1 MGVYADGG
9 RDQLASFDGNH
20 MIVTPSLS
28 YLHTDTT
35 LLALDRTRYL
45 ELAANRKAKAAEKG
59 VAEGDLKGLPEEAT
73 AEERRPLR
81 TRIATLAA
89 EMDEL
94 SAEMRACYRWQV
106 DCDYPLSLMATASAV
121 VAGGEGKLAAY
132 ATEDGEEL
140 WTGEVDGL
148 AFGLAAANGRV
159 YVSTDAGAIHCFADS
174 SMARR

>member
-1 MGVYADGG
+1 
-9 RDQLASFDGNH
+9 
-20 MIVTPSLS
+20 
-28 YLHTDTT
+28 
-35 LLALDRTRYL
+35 
-45 ELAANRKAKAAEKG
+45 
-59 VAEGDLKGLPEEAT
+59 
-73 AEERRPLR
+73 
-81 TRIATLAA
+81 
-89 EMDEL
+89 
-94 SAEMRACYRWQV
+94 MRACYRWQV